1 MVWQRAAP
9 GATPDTRLQPR
20 QQRKPNVPAPTRRA
34 GLPYPISAPPLTPQT
49 QGTMCEASGRA
60 SLNTAQLAY
69 GVAYELTTYSLATVR
84 GGGLSWRNTALELD
98 RKSSCH
104 SRRYEGSSVRRMC
117 SLRLLQR

>member
-84 GGGLSWRNTALELD
+84 GGAGTRCRCRATD
-98 RKSSCH
+98 DTPHCRVTSS
-104 SRRYEGSSVRRMC
+104 GGAMVW
-117 SLRLLQR
+117 